1 MILCATRDG
10 VAGFLVA
17 VVRALGLLAFFV
29 IAGAF
34 AVDSAVDSTVVS
46 TVVSAVVSAGLGVY
60 FAVWVLADIF
70 AVGLGA
76 LCSTRVLGRGSSLVR
91 RIGEKVVVGVR

>member
-34 AVDSAVDSTVVS
+34 AVDSAVDS